1 MLTKIKSLI
10 IALTNTRFNKK
21 KRKVWRNTLNQ
32 NCFEKFYER
41 DTIRNLEIY

>member
-1 MLTKIKSLI
+1 MFKRIKGLI
-10 IALTNTRFNKK
+10 IGLTNTRFKKK

-32 NCFEKFYER
+32 NCFENFYER